1 MKFVILIRKVL
12 LNYWRRIMRASMRD
26 KFVLLF
32 LLMPISMLGQI
43 IQGKVLSYA
52 GEPVGFANVMIL
64 NKTDSSFVCG
74 TVTDSLGRFSVRY
87 EKECLVKVS
96 CIGYDDFYS
105 LPSSD
110 KMTVRLK
117 SSVNNLSE
125 VVVKSNVP
133 RYTMTNE
140 GVLTNVAGTILG
152 KIGTAEDVLKH
163 IPSVYY
169 KNGKWEVFGKGTSTV
184 YLNGRK
190 LRDLGELSNIKS
202 SDVKSV
208 EIVNNPG
215 ARYSASVNAVI
226 KIKTI
231 PARGEG
237 FSFDT
242 YTNYE
247 YNKFNNFIQ
256 RFTTSYRNAGLE
268 CFFTYKFVTTQSL
281 QDAALDQTIVLDTLW
296 NIQTENYYSEREPWH
311 YLQGGLS
318 YSINENHSIG
328 IKYST
333 TLTGYQHNSGWLS
346 SKAYENAI
354 LSDETYTFTKD
365 RTKDKPIHRANVY
378 YYGNVGKTVV
388 DFNTDYYSAKPVL
401 FTWNTEKSN
410 TSGNR
415 EVDTR
420 SYTHNRM
427 LASSLELT
435 TPLSFGQL
443 VYGAEYISTKRSDD
457 YESENVE
464 VVGNSSS
471 TIKENSFC
479 PYVEF
484 NCDGKIGQFSV
495 GLRYENTGYKYYE
508 GGSYKENQSK
518 HFNNL
523 FPSISF
529 SKQNGDFAYQL
540 QYSVKTQRPSYSQLS
555 NNISYANRFLRQT
568 GNPLLKHQIDHV
580 LTAALTYKFLQ
591 ASLEYKDSKD
601 AIIYCVE
608 QLQDNPYV
616 SMIKYKNQKSIKSAT
631 AYLSL
636 SPTIGFWSP
645 QLNCGLTKPW
655 LKLDVSGKTHNLDK
669 PLLTLSL
676 DNGFS
681 LPWGITANLDYSFVS
696 KGNYQNVE
704 MVKCRNVV
712 DISLQ
717 KSFLENKLSVE
728 LKGND
733 LFYGAWDSGAIY
745 SSSTVFQQICRRAS
759 RSVELTL
766 KYRYNTAKSKYKGSG
781 AGRSELDR
789 F

>member
-1 MKFVILIRKVL
+1 
-12 LNYWRRIMRASMRD
+12 MRARMRN
-26 KFVLLF
+26 KFILLF
-32 LLMPISMLGQI
+32 LLMPISIFGQNLH
-43 IQGKVLSYA
+43 GRVLSDV
-52 GEPVGFANVMIL
+52 GDPVEFANVMIL
-64 NKTDSSFVCG
+64 SKVDSAFVSG
-74 TVTDSLGRFSVRY
+74 TVTDSLGRFSIRY
-87 EKECLVKVS
+87 EKGCLVKVS
-96 CIGYDDFYS
+96 CIGYNDFYS

-110 KMTVRLK
+110 KMTIRLK
-117 SSVNNLSE
+117 ASVNNLSE
-125 VVVKSNVP
+125 VVVKSNIP
-133 RYTMTNE
+133 KYKMTNE

-152 KIGTAEDVLKH
+152 KTGTAEDVLKH

-169 KNGKWEVFGKGTSTV
+169 KNDKWEVFGKGAPLI
-184 YLNGRK
+184 YLNGHK

-208 EIVNNPG
+208 EVVNNPG

-247 YNKFNNFIQ
+247 YNKFHNFIQ

-268 CFFTYKFVTTQSL
+268 CFFTYKFVTTRGL
-281 QDAALDQTIVLDTLW
+281 QDASLDQAIALDTIW
-296 NIQTENYYSEREPWH
+296 NIQTKNYYSERVPWH

-328 IKYST
+328 VKYST
-333 TLTGYQHNSGWLS
+333 ILTGYQHNSGWLS
-346 SKAYENAI
+346 SNAYENAT
-354 LSDETYTFTKD
+354 LSDETYTSTKD
-365 RTKDKPIHRANVY
+365 RAKDKPTQRANVY
-378 YYGNVGKTVV
+378 YYGKVGKTII
-388 DFNTDYYSAKPVL
+388 DFNTDYYSAKPIL

-410 TSGNR
+410 ASGDR
-415 EVDTR
+415 EVNTR

-427 LASSLELT
+427 LASSIELT
-435 TPLSFGQL
+435 SSLPFGQL

-471 TIKENSFC
+471 IIKENSFS

-484 NCDGKIGQFSV
+484 NYDGKIGQCSL
-495 GLRYENTGYKYYE
+495 GLRYENIGYKYYE

-518 HFNNL
+518 HFNNF

-540 QYSVKTQRPSYSQLS
+540 EYSIKTQRPSYSQLS
-555 NNISYANRFLRQT
+555 NNISYANRFLRQS
-568 GNPLLKHQIDHV
+568 GNPLLKHQIDHM

-591 ASLEYKDSKD
+591 ASLEYKDSRD
-601 AIIYCVE
+601 AIIYWVD

-616 SMIKYKNQKSIKSAT
+616 SMIRYKNQKSIKSIT
-631 AYLSL
+631 AYMSI

-645 QLNCGLTKPW
+645 QLNCGLTKQW
-655 LKLDVSGKTHNLDK
+655 LKLDVSGKTHNLNK

-676 DNGFS
+676 NNGFS
-681 LPWGITANLDYSFVS
+681 LPWGITANLDYTFVS

-704 MVKCRNVV
+704 MVKCQNVANV
-712 DISLQ
+712 SLQ
-717 KSFLENKLSVE
+717 KSFMKNQLSVE

-733 LFYGAWDSGAIY
+733 LFYGAWDSGAFY

-766 KYRYNTAKSKYKGSG
+766 KYRFNTAKSKYKGSG